1 MLMNFFISIFRKILI
16 SCLFLTT
23 VLAYAAPKNGLVAH
37 YKLDGNALDASI
49 NKNHGSVFQAKSAL
63 DRNGKSGG
71 ALSFDGIDDYVS
83 LPDVDNLDFSINQD
97 FSISIWVKVDSLQKD
112 LDQVDNEIVEKWSGI
127 DGYPYVI
134 RYLNQK
140 DKALHGKIS
149 VARFGGWNNGGDFAG
164 VTSKQKINDGFFHHI
179 VLIKSEGMLYL
190 YIDNNI
196 DSCFKDLTSADTTNN
211 SPVYIGRR
219 GSNDAHDNFLSG
231 VVDELIFYNRSLSL
245 KEVGQLYN
253 ETISSA
259 YVNKNHIC
267 PKSVDELVEEI
278 EELQV
283 IDFEIPFEGNHW
295 RIQESAKKELDKLGK
310 VLSSNKLTSGSF
322 ELVGHVAG
330 ISGTNKTCIDDN
342 HKFVR
347 NSRYAKECWETDA
360 DWAMVLSER
369 RANSVKDYLVDNF
382 SVAENRIKAYGVGN
396 TQHKIS
402 DPDNPGNRRVEVK
415 YIKNK

>member
-1 MLMNFFISIFRKILI
+1 MNFFISIFRKILI

-71 ALSFDGIDDYVS
+71 ALSFDGIVDYVS

-164 VTSKQKINDGFFHHI
+164 VTSKQKINDGFFI
-179 VLIKSEGMLYL
+179 IL
-190 YIDNNI
+190 
-196 DSCFKDLTSADTTNN
+196 
-211 SPVYIGRR
+211 
-219 GSNDAHDNFLSG
+219 
-231 VVDELIFYNRSLSL
+231 
-245 KEVGQLYN
+245 
-253 ETISSA
+253 
-259 YVNKNHIC
+259 
-267 PKSVDELVEEI
+267 
-278 EELQV
+278 
-283 IDFEIPFEGNHW
+283 
-295 RIQESAKKELDKLGK
+295 
-310 VLSSNKLTSGSF
+310 
-322 ELVGHVAG
+322 
-330 ISGTNKTCIDDN
+330 
-342 HKFVR
+342 
-347 NSRYAKECWETDA
+347 
-360 DWAMVLSER
+360 
-369 RANSVKDYLVDNF
+369 F
-382 SVAENRIKAYGVGN
+382 S
-396 TQHKIS
+396 
-402 DPDNPGNRRVEVK
+402 
-415 YIKNK
+415 